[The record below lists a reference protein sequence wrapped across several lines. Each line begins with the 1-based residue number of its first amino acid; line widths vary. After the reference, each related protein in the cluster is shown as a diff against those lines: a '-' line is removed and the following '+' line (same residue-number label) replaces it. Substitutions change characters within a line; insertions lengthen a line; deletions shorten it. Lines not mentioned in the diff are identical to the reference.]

1 MPVESTENEIRV
13 RVIDP
18 GRFQSDSFRRI
29 ALSAS
34 QGIYA
39 IIGRLK
45 GKDKTT
51 VQALRFLK
59 SKGWDESKAVAWAR
73 AHGYKPKEYEADE
86 EMTPTGFE
94 EDMWKDWDVVKE
106 LDPEEIH
113 FKLIGPI
120 EHFEREYSP
129 EEEKGAVSYK
139 QFPLAPEATSWSWDT
154 AAGNALQ
161 GDNEDWAAYKSA
173 HAWQEGSGTP
183 KTREAYKL
191 PHHVKIGGTIK
202 TVWRGVAAA
211 MAALGGARSGS
222 SPVPA
227 GDRNAVYNHLA
238 KHYREFKKM
247 PPKMEEVFTTKEIE
261 EMAASLDIIVKDVS
275 EEKSFRISGHAN
287 VAADDKGE
295 PYIDRDNELVEW
307 QALSDSITEYMKNP
321 VLRFMHRVPIGVVMD
336 ARMDEI
342 GLSIDARIGRNYK
355 DITTDIEDGIYSSF
369 SIGFKANAINEYC
382 PREGACVRAFTDI
395 ELLEVSVVD
404 IPANAMSRFAPTKVY
419 ITGTDYTADD
429 GSGKNYLKWV
439 PSLPITVTTVDTETE
454 IPCGCGDEKPKE
466 TPKVLKMAEDEKE
479 KLAKELAESQERLK
493 VYQEKER
500 LATEEKAFQEKVH
513 SEVEKALSGKLPG
526 KLVTEDMMKSQ
537 FESFLAAQKGQRQ
550 SFAPPGGQ
558 ESTIKTREDAFK
570 YLEDKYFSK
579 MKAVAG
585 KAYTKGDIEFEFWL
599 ERQCIEHGKLRLPE
613 GMSHTVQKAGGAM
626 DSRFREAYDSIMK
639 APGPDTYTVG
649 GTPLGGAAAGTGL
662 SFMPEGWADE
672 IIELVYEQSWFR
684 QMVGSMVMNEYKVH
698 IPKLTGTM
706 DYYQWTRSATE
717 GSSDVTQTA
726 PTTGEVVLEIKTLLG
741 SVPIGNAV
749 IAYGVAGLGPG
760 IKSDMAKRLNWVEL
774 HSFIN
779 GDVETGGSYA
789 NNING
794 AWNGTTNVRGVD
806 ATHNTFKL
814 MYDGIRRHNFDAVE
828 AGEMTNVNASGAAI
842 AALHI
847 RKALNSLGV
856 YGDMKEELVLVVP
869 KTCEATILGWDIIQT
884 IDKYGPAATIHTG
897 EIGKLYGITVVSSS
911 VIPENL
917 NASGKFDGSTTNL
930 TVAVLFDRS
939 SPIIGNPGPASRKF
953 SITFDDEPK
962 RDRFSLLPRED
973 VAFNVRR
980 RDAIVQI
987 YNLSTVVT

>member
-34 QGIYA
+34 QGIFA
-39 IIGRLK
+39 IIGKLK

-59 SKGWDESKAVAWAR
+59 SKGWDETKAVAWAR
-73 AHGYKPKEYEADE
+73 AHGYKPKEYDAGE
-86 EMTPTGFE
+86 EITPTGFE

-106 LDPEEIH
+106 LDPKEVY
-113 FKLIGPI
+113 FKLMGPI
-120 EHFEREYSP
+120 ESFKREYSS
-129 EEEKGAVSYK
+129 EDEKEISEEKG
-139 QFPLAPEATSWSWDT
+139 
-154 AAGNALQ
+154 
-161 GDNEDWAAYKSA
+161 
-173 HAWQEGSGTP
+173 
-183 KTREAYKL
+183 
-191 PHHVKIGGTIK
+191 
-202 TVWRGVAAA
+202 
-211 MAALGGARSGS
+211 
-222 SPVPA
+222 
-227 GDRNAVYNHLA
+227 
-238 KHYREFKKM
+238 
-247 PPKMEEVFTTKEIE
+247 
-261 EMAASLDIIVKDVS
+261 
-275 EEKSFRISGHAN
+275 FRISGHAN

-295 PYIDRDNELVEW
+295 PYVDRDNELVEW
-307 QALSDSITEYMKNP
+307 QALASSITEYMKNP
-321 VLRFMHRVPIGVVMD
+321 VLRFMHRIPVGVVLD
-336 ARMDEI
+336 AHMDEI
-342 GLSIDARIGRNYK
+342 GLVIDARIGRNYK

-382 PREGACVRAFTDI
+382 PREGECVRAFTDI
-395 ELLEVSVVD
+395 ELLEVSIVD

-439 PSLPITVTTVDTETE
+439 PSLPPVVNSITITTVDTEAE
-454 IPCGCGDEKPKE
+454 IPCGCGGENNEK
-466 TPKVLKMAEDEKE
+466 TPKVLKMPEDEKE
-479 KLAKELAESQERLK
+479 QLSKQLAESQERLK

-500 LATEEKAFQEKVH
+500 LAAEEKAFKDKVH
-513 SEVEKALSGKLPG
+513 SEVETALAGKLPSN
-526 KLVTEDMMKSQ
+526 LVTADMMKSQ
-537 FESFLAAQKGQRQ
+537 FESFLASQQGQRQ
-550 SFAPPGGQ
+550 SFAAPGGQ
-558 ESTIKTREDAFK
+558 GSTIKTREEAFA
-570 YLEDKYFSK
+570 YLGEKYFSK
-579 MKAVAG
+579 MKVAG
-585 KAYTKGDIEFEFWL
+585 GKPYTKGDIEFEMWL
-599 ERQCIEHGKLRLPE
+599 ERQCIEHGKIRLPE
-613 GMSHTVQKAGGAM
+613 GMSHTVQKAGGSM
-626 DSRFREAYDSIMK
+626 DPRFREAYDTIMK
-639 APGPDTYTVG
+639 INPDQYTVG
-649 GTPLGGAAAGTGL
+649 STPLGGNAAGTGL

-717 GSSDVTQTA
+717 GSSDVAASA
-726 PTTGEVVLEIKTLLG
+726 PTTGEIVLEIKTLLG

-760 IKSDMAKRLNWVEL
+760 IKSEMAKRLNWVEL

-828 AGEMTNVNASGAAI
+828 AGEVANVSASGAAI
-842 AALHI
+842 SALHI

-856 YGDMKEELVLVVP
+856 YGDMKEDLVLLVP

-897 EIGKLYGITVVSSS
+897 EIGKLYGITVISSS
-911 VIPENL
+911 VVPENL